1 MTIESSV
8 VLVLIWWCVFALASV
23 LGCWLFLR
31 WSRQEGWIDAPNSRS
46 SHEHPTPTR
55 AGAVFVILLFAGFYL
70 AFRDASLTTVSMV
83 TLGLSALA
91 VAAIGWVDD
100 VTPLPIVPRLVV
112 QMLAMSAA
120 IVVLGVADWVVEF
133 GNLRLEGG
141 VLIAAAFLAGVWFI
155 NLFNFMDGIDGIAAS
170 EAAFVGLAAGV
181 FCALRGDESML
192 MAWLAV
198 SGVTAGFLRWNWA
211 PARLFMGDVGSGFLG
226 FAIAML
232 MLLAIQR
239 GTLSVST
246 CFILV
251 APFVTDATVTLVRRF
266 VQGEVWYAGHRV
278 HAYQTLSRRW
288 GSHSRVTLALIAL
301 NAFVILPAA
310 LWAHYMPAL
319 GLMIAVAVATV
330 LVALV
335 LFAGAGRPERMG

>member
-1 MTIESSV
+1 MTIGSPL
-8 VLVLIWWCVFALASV
+8 VLGLIWWCVFALMSV

-31 WSRQEGWIDAPNSRS
+31 WSQREGWVDSPNSRS
-46 SHEHPTPTR
+46 SHERPTPTR
-55 AGAVFVILLFAGFYL
+55 AGAVFVVLLGAGFYL
-70 AFRDASLTTVSMV
+70 AFRDESLTTIAMV

-91 VAAIGWVDD
+91 VAVIGWVDD
-100 VTPLPIVPRLVV
+100 VTPLPIVPRLMV

-120 IVVLGVADWVVEF
+120 IAVLGVADWVVEF
-133 GNLRLEGG
+133 GDLRLEGA
-141 VLIAAAFLAGVWFI
+141 VLVAAAFLAGVWFI
-155 NLFNFMDGIDGIAAS
+155 NLFNFMDGIDGIAGS
-170 EAAFVGLAAGV
+170 EAAFVGLSAAV
-181 FCALRGDESML
+181 LCVLRGDEPMV

-198 SGVTAGFLRWNWA
+198 SGVTAGFLLWNWA

-251 APFVTDATVTLVRRF
+251 APFVIDATVTLVRRF

-288 GSHSRVTLALIAL
+288 KSHSRVSWALIAL
-301 NAFVILPAA
+301 NAFFVLPAA
-310 LWAHYMPAL
+310 LCAHFMPAL
-319 GLMIAVAVATV
+319 GLVIAAAVAVF

-335 LFAGAGRPERMG
+335 LLAGAGRPERIG